1 MDGLGLKP
9 QFDRIQRIFN
19 RCIGRTYQVLADRI
33 AVKSAYLDC
42 EQMRELERLEYI
54 RTVRHPELLLRSCL
68 SLGKQFLRGIES
80 R

>member
-42 EQMRELERLEYI
+42 EQMRKS
-54 RTVRHPELLLRSCL
+54 VS
-68 SLGKQFLRGIES
+68 SVS
-80 R
+80 